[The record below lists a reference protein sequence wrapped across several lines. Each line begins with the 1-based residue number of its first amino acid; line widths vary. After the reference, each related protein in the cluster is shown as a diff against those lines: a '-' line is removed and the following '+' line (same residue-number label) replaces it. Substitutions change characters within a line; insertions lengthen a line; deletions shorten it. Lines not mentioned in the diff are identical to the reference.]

1 MLSRTRQS
9 MTTDCAWLLYNSDMA
24 RHLHLQARLL
34 TLPLLTALLLVLVA
48 ALAASD
54 QMSASAGASTR
65 ACTTNASAE
74 TPPTVLHVERTS
86 YLPQFP
92 TREYRVRDA
101 AAVQQLY
108 AAACA
113 LPILPTNVASSCPRG
128 FGLVYHL
135 TFLGTATPVR
145 SMDLQGDS
153 CQRLVI
159 GTEVHGT
166 TASFISLFIRTLRIP
181 SLVPTVVGCSP
192 TTESD
197 LV

>member
-1 MLSRTRQS
+1 M
-9 MTTDCAWLLYNSDMA
+9 
-24 RHLHLQARLL
+24 
-34 TLPLLTALLLVLVA
+34 
-48 ALAASD
+48 
-54 QMSASAGASTR
+54 
-65 ACTTNASAE
+65 
-74 TPPTVLHVERTS
+74 
-86 YLPQFP
+86 
-92 TREYRVRDA
+92 RDA
-101 AAVQQLY
+101 AAVRQLY

-135 TFLGTATPVR
+135 TFLGTATPLR